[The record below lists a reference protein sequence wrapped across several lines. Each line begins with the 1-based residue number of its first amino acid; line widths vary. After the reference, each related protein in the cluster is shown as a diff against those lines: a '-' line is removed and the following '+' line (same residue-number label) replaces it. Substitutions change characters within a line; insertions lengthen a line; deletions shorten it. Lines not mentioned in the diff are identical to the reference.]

1 MKFSFSL
8 IFLFVLFAG
17 GSHHFSVAAER
28 TSPVFLTPADSLSPS
43 SRRPFEGHFHCA
55 ETIAPGFEFL
65 GPMNAY
71 LKGPGIYGTWMST
84 RVSIDGKKAVVRFSN
99 DIGSESQDIEL
110 VQVSDSILTYRA
122 RGGNAIRKAVG
133 RKLVKVTD
141 QMTFR
146 LK

>member
-1 MKFSFSL
+1 MSDFK
-8 IFLFVLFAG
+8 IT
-17 GSHHFSVAAER
+17 ER
-28 TSPVFLTPADSLSPS
+28 
-43 SRRPFEGHFHCA
+43 
-55 ETIAPGFEFL
+55 IAVIGQGAHWTLEL
-65 GPMNAY
+65 N
-71 LKGPGIYGTWMST
+71 

>member
-1 MKFSFSL
+1 MDL
-8 IFLFVLFAG
+8 HLNLY
-17 GSHHFSVAAER
+17 EEE
-28 TSPVFLTPADSLSPS
+28 L
-43 SRRPFEGHFHCA
+43 
-55 ETIAPGFEFL
+55 IAPGFEFL
-65 GPMNAY
+65 GPMHAY

-110 VQVSDSILTYRA
+110 VQVSDSTLTYRA
-122 RGGNAIRKAVG
+122 TGGNAIRKAVG

>member
-1 MKFSFSL
+1 MSC
-8 IFLFVLFAG
+8 
-17 GSHHFSVAAER
+17 
-28 TSPVFLTPADSLSPS
+28 DS
-43 SRRPFEGHFHCA
+43 E
-55 ETIAPGFEFL
+55 
-65 GPMNAY
+65 Y
-71 LKGPGIYGTWMST
+71 
-84 RVSIDGKKAVVRFSN
+84 
-99 DIGSESQDIEL
+99 SESQDIEL